1 MHDVRL
7 YFERSSDCSPVPRHE
22 VGLQLVE
29 REHPVTVDKR
39 CRRASSSLFL
49 SVLKAR
55 VLVLERELIVVVL
68 VLVLVY
74 LADVAA
80 LGREKYGPTKLAHAP
95 LPFVSGKAD
104 IKVVVQV
111 LVVFEKVGEEAAS
124 FGAFG
129 LFPF

>member
-1 MHDVRL
+1 M
-7 YFERSSDCSPVPRHE
+7 
-22 VGLQLVE
+22 
-29 REHPVTVDKR
+29 REP
-39 CRRASSSLFL
+39 SM
-49 SVLKAR
+49 
-55 VLVLERELIVVVL
+55 L

-74 LADVAA
+74 LDDVDA
-80 LGREKYGPTKLAHAP
+80 LGRENYDPTKLAHAP
-95 LPFVSGKAD
+95 LPFVIGKAD